1 VPEAAAALAS
11 TLSQPGVANG
21 ARVLLFPARRC
32 PHREGEDASAG
43 HDSAAGLFRG
53 LKILVVEDDFIVA
66 FDMQSMLEEQGAEV
80 LGPASSLQEARAVLA
95 SETPSAAVLDVNLN
109 GEYVFPL
116 AEDLRLRGI
125 PFLFATAYADDDR
138 LFPPTTKNVPRL
150 AKPVLPAVLIG
161 QLKRLL
167 P

>member
-1 VPEAAAALAS
+1 MGGS
-11 TLSQPGVANG
+11 TPHPVGANG
-21 ARVLLFPARRC
+21 GRVLLFPARRS
-32 PHREGEDASAG
+32 PHRDGHEAGGG
-43 HDSAAGLFRG
+43 HDGATGLFRG
-53 LKILVVEDDFIVA
+53 RKILVVEDDFIVA

-80 LGPASSLQEARAVLA
+80 IGPASSLQEARALLA
-95 SETPSAAVLDVNLN
+95 GAPPDAAVLDVNLN

-116 AEDLRLRGI
+116 AEDLRARGI

-138 LFPPTTKNVPRL
+138 LFPPIAKDVLRL

-161 QLKRLL
+161 QLKRIL